1 MSLKGK
7 HFAHLGKI
15 HISLIVIFLIIIT
28 IQRSRKRETNR
39 EGVSRSGNE
48 FGHEQGRGAAKGS

>member
-7 HFAHLGKI
+7 HCAHLGKI

-28 IQRSRKRETNR
+28 VYRSRKRETTR

-48 FGHEQGRGAAKGS
+48 FGYKQGRSAAKGS